1 MLLDVVDRGHQL
13 ARLGRQG
20 RVEAGEELLGGDE
33 AEVAALGRDGDGRG
47 KRRGDLGGRH
57 VDRYCVMCCGCGG
70 GAQVWLGWVNT
81 LDEKMGEQG
90 GGLTLGKLTGQA
102 RAFNFLVGKY
112 GERAKG

>member
-1 MLLDVVDRGHQL
+1 
-13 ARLGRQG
+13 
-20 RVEAGEELLGGDE
+20 
-33 AEVAALGRDGDGRG
+33 
-47 KRRGDLGGRH
+47 
-57 VDRYCVMCCGCGG
+57 MCCGCGG